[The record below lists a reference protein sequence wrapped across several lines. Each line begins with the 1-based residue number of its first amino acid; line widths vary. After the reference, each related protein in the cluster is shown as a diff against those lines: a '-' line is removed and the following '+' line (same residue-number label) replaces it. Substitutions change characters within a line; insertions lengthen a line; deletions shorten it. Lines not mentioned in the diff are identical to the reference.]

1 MDAPLHLPA
10 QEYEEPRLVPTRLGI
25 NDIAVADLMRS
36 NAACAIVDQEIPG
49 LSEII
54 RTPQLQATLTNLT
67 LTELATFRF
76 VSGMISRDQLDRID
90 ARLRALSVQEWP
102 GL

>member
-1 MDAPLHLPA
+1 
-10 QEYEEPRLVPTRLGI
+10 VRLGV

-36 NAACAIVDQEIPG
+36 SAALAIVDEEIPG
-49 LSEII
+49 LSSII

-67 LTELATFRF
+67 LTELATFRS
-76 VSGMISRDQLDRID
+76 VSGLISRDQLDRID
-90 ARLRALSVQEWP
+90 TRLRALSAQEWP